1 MDKRAFWAVLAAAS
15 VAALVATVVARRR
28 MEACAQAAHDD
39 ELVSQASDDSFPA
52 SDPPSYTPTS
62 SSQTG

>member
-1 MDKRAFWAVLAAAS
+1 MNKRAFWTVMAATS
-15 VAALVATVVARRR
+15 VAALVASLVTKRRI
-28 MEACAQAAHDD
+28 EACAQAAHDD

-62 SSQTG
+62 SSLTG